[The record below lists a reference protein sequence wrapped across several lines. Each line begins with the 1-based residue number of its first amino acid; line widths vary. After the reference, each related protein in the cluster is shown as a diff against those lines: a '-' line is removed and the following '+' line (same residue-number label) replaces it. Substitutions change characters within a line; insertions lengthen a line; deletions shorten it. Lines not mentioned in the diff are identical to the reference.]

1 MGNSETRIVKIEIDP
16 KILLFAAL
24 GVGGIL
30 LAWQLRT
37 IVLMLFLAFILN
49 AALRPLVDT
58 LESKR
63 IPRFVSIL
71 LIYAIFFVVVGFTFV
86 VIVNEVLVQVN
97 NLLAALPS
105 VFEGVVNFLKE
116 NLPFLAERLRLDT
129 LQPGINELV
138 QQLSQSSIFQDLLK
152 GDTLQSV
159 VDRTAA
165 ILGASAELL
174 VSTVTVIMVSIY
186 MLQRKHSVYKGLLAM
201 LPERRIEATS
211 RLLEKVEASLG
222 GWLIGQFALMVIV
235 GLMSYLV
242 FWLPSLFDPSFPFA
256 PYALPLALATG
267 ILEALPSLG
276 PVIAM
281 IIASLLGLGIP
292 GGGLGMAAYAAI
304 TGLLIQNLEAVI
316 VVPQVM
322 KRAVGIDPIL
332 TILGVLAGFQLGSVT
347 GALLAVPVI
356 AVVQITI
363 MELVS
368 AQKRREQRNLDA
380 ENGVH
385 ESQMGFNFVGFVKNR
400 LRVKNEE

>member
-1 MGNSETRIVKIEIDP
+1 MGNSETRIVKIEIEP

-201 LPERRIEATS
+201 LHERRIEATS

-242 FWLPSLFDPSFPFA
+242 FWVPSLFDPSFPFA

-385 ESQMGFNFVGFVKNR
+385 ESQMGFNFVGFVKNK

>member
-1 MGNSETRIVKIEIDP
+1 MANTETRIVKIEIDP
-16 KILLFAAL
+16 KILLYVAL
-24 GVGGIL
+24 GIGGVV

-58 LESKR
+58 LESRK
-63 IPRFVSIL
+63 IPRFISIL
-71 LIYAIFFVVVGFTFV
+71 LIYAIFFVILGFTTI
-86 VIVNEVLVQVN
+86 VIANELLIQLRSLVDTIPTIFRGLV
-97 NLLAALPS
+97 
-105 VFEGVVNFLKE
+105 EFLKV
-116 NLPFLAERLRLDT
+116 NIPSIAERLRLDT
-129 LQPGINELV
+129 LQPEVDKLVEEL
-138 QQLSQSSIFQDLLK
+138 LNSSVFRDLLA
-152 GDTLQSV
+152 GDTLPNAVERLTSL
-159 VDRTAA
+159 
-165 ILGASAELL
+165 LGAGAELL
-174 VSTVTVIMVSIY
+174 VNLVTVMMVSIY
-186 MLQRKHSVYKGLLAM
+186 MLQRKHSVYRELLTM
-201 LPERRIEATS
+201 LPERRVEATS
-211 RLLEKVEASLG
+211 RLLEKIEASLG
-222 GWLIGQFALMVIV
+222 GWLIGQFVLMLIV
-235 GLMSYLV
+235 GAMSYLV
-242 FWLPSLFDPSFPFA
+242 FWVPSLFDPSFPFA

-281 IIASLLGLGIP
+281 VIASLLGLGIP

-356 AVVQITI
+356 AVAQITV
-363 MELVS
+363 MELVAS
-368 AQKRREQRNLDA
+368 QKRREQRNIDA

-385 ESQMGFNFVGFVKNR
+385 ERQMGFNFVGFVKNK
-400 LRVKNEE
+400 LRAKNE